1 MADTAKTEL
10 PKPATDNKPATDGK
24 PATSENAGDK
34 AEADAAESVAS
45 MGAVANVGGSL
56 FYGILGNLVAAGIP
70 TMFSVIFAILK
81 FVGYIMYWIFIKI
94 VPFLVIYVG
103 IPLFILGILLG
114 LLFFGGHL
122 LFLVVFFVGIYF
134 YIRGAFTLRI
144 KPTNGQPSA
153 ANSPKM

>member
-1 MADTAKTEL
+1 MTEVKTKI
-10 PKPATDNKPATDGK
+10 PKIEKVAESPNK
-24 PATSENAGDK
+24 E
-34 AEADAAESVAS
+34 EADANESIES
-45 MGAVANVGGSL
+45 MGAVANVGGAL

-70 TMFSVIFAILK
+70 TMFSFIFATLK

-122 LFLVVFFVGIYF
+122 VFLVVFFVGIYF
-134 YIRGAFTLRI
+134 YVRGAFSLRI
-144 KPTNGQPSA
+144 KSTNSSPSTA
-153 ANSPKM
+153 TSNSVPS

>member
-1 MADTAKTEL
+1 MSEIKKPEV
-10 PKPATDNKPATDGK
+10 PKPSPDTKTPPSTAEDVGK
-24 PATSENAGDK
+24 KE
-34 AEADAAESVAS
+34 EADAAESAES
-45 MGAVANVGGSL
+45 MGKIANVGGAF

-70 TMFSVIFAILK
+70 TMFSVIFAVLK
-81 FVGYIMYWIFIKI
+81 FVGYILYWIFLKI

-134 YIRGAFTLRI
+134 YIRGAFTLKI
-144 KPTNGQPSA
+144 KQN
-153 ANSPKM
+153 NSPSSANTAKL